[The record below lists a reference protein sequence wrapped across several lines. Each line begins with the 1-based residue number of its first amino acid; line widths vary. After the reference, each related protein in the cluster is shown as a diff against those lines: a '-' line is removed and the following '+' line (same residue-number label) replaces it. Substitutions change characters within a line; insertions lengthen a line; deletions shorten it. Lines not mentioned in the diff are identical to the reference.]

1 MWGLPAG
8 FSRTRETRASLK
20 ESIAETKSRAEGP
33 NSSRS
38 RPTGRG
44 SGRRSRRRLSPPAPR
59 PGALT
64 PPPVTGLTLARRG
77 PVEAHDAVDPLLRVH
92 QQLPPPQLGSA
103 LRGREA
109 SGGPRGR
116 GRRSRPAT
124 VLHPR
129 RKRPR
134 RYLSA
139 AQWGRPASVRRR

>member
-1 MWGLPAG
+1 MWVLPVG

-20 ESIAETKSRAEGP
+20 ASLKRKVAL
-33 NSSRS
+33 
-38 RPTGRG
+38 RG
-44 SGRRSRRRLSPPAPR
+44 QTAAAPVPRGAVPAGGGRRRLLPPVPR

-116 GRRSRPAT
+116 GRRSRPTT

-129 RKRPR
+129 RKRLR